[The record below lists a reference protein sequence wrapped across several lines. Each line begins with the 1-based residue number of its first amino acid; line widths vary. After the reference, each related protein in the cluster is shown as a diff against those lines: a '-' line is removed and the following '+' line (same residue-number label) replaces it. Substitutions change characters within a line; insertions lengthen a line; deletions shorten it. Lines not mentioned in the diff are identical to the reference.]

1 MANIIKEKNI
11 YTFELDPT
19 KQSTNSRIYALDIN
33 TGEFINAKTGRTLT
47 SNPQGIKPLIK
58 KHIYMSCVMYYIY
71 KRVAYWNDDTIAS
84 LNPEI
89 LMALD
94 KLDAIN
100 CPPEEVNQID
110 ISQIKILV
118 KHLGELAK
126 IIQEKDLDE
135 YSLYDCVTDFS
146 IQDFMKAY
154 NLEYNNYFTREDC
167 NILVQVQNDLI
178 ESRIEPTLYMPRLI
192 YHYQRGVWAL
202 RSCNRDYLVVD
213 MLVKMAKYAHALQ
226 TEIPKGDFM
235 RAYVELYKNYIVNKT
250 EIDNK
255 ALAEWNDLSSLA
267 FETDEL
273 CVVIPKTVEEFKQEG
288 DSQSNCVYTM
298 YLQKVI
304 ENKTRVVFIRQ
315 KSNPTE
321 SYITCEVDNNGNIR
335 QYLTKYNYQ
344 PQDES
349 AIQFKALYQDYLN
362 TVWAKG

>member
-33 TGEFINAKTGRTLT
+33 TGEFTNAKTGRILT
-47 SNPQGIKPLIK
+47 TNPQGIKPLIK

-71 KRVAYWNDDTIAS
+71 KQVAYWNNDTIAS

-89 LMALD
+89 LMAFD

-100 CPPEEVNQID
+100 CPVEKVNQID
-110 ISQIKILV
+110 TSQVNILV

-126 IIQEKDLDE
+126 IIQEKDIDE
-135 YSLYDCVTDFS
+135 YSLYDYATDFS

-154 NLEYNNYFTREDC
+154 NLEYNDYFTRENC
-167 NILVQVQNDLI
+167 LDLI
-178 ESRIEPTLYMPRLI
+178 TIQKELIDEQIDPTPYMPRLI
-192 YHYQRGVWAL
+192 YHYQRGLWVL
-202 RSCNRDYLVVD
+202 SSCHRGHIAIG
-213 MLVKMAKYAHALQ
+213 MLVNMVKYANALQ
-226 TEIPKGDFM
+226 MEIPKGDFM
-235 RAYVELYKNYIVNKT
+235 RAYAELYKNYMVNK
-250 EIDNK
+250 EAIDNK

-298 YLQKVI
+298 YLQKVV

-349 AIQFKALYQDYLN
+349 AIQFKTLYQNYLN

>member
-33 TGEFINAKTGRTLT
+33 TGEFINAKTGRIVT

-58 KHIYMSCVMYYIY
+58 INSYMSCVMNYIY
-71 KRVAYWNDDTIAS
+71 KQVAYRNNDTIAS

-89 LMALD
+89 LMAFD

-100 CPPEEVNQID
+100 CPAEKVNQID
-110 ISQIKILV
+110 ISQVNILV

-126 IIQEKDLDE
+126 IIQEKDTYE
-135 YSLYDCVTDFS
+135 YSLYDYATDFS

-154 NLEYNNYFTREDC
+154 NLEYNNYFTRENCKDLLAIQE
-167 NILVQVQNDLI
+167 NLVKEQID
-178 ESRIEPTLYMPRLI
+178 PTLYMPRLV
-192 YHYQRGVWAL
+192 YHYQRGLWVL
-202 RSCNRDYLVVD
+202 RSCHRGYIANE
-213 MLVKMAKYAHALQ
+213 MLVNMAKYAHALQ
-226 TEIPKGDFM
+226 MEIPKGDFM
-235 RAYVELYKNYIVNKT
+235 RAYAELYKNYIVNK
-250 EIDNK
+250 EAIDNK
-255 ALAEWNDLSSLA
+255 ALAEWNDLSNLA

-288 DSQSNCVYTM
+288 DNQSNCVYTM
-298 YLQKVI
+298 YLQRVV

-335 QYLTKYNYQ
+335 QYLAKYNFQ
-344 PQDES
+344 PQDEN
-349 AIQFKALYQDYLN
+349 AIKFKTLYQDYLN
-362 TVWAKG
+362 NMWAKV

>member
-19 KQSTNSRIYALDIN
+19 KQSSNSRIYTLDIN
-33 TGEFINAKTGRTLT
+33 TGEFINAKTGRALT

-89 LMALD
+89 LMTLD

-100 CPPEEVNQID
+100 CPAEKVNQID

-126 IIQEKDLDE
+126 IIQEKDTDE
-135 YSLYDCVTDFS
+135 YSLYDYAIDFS

-154 NLEYNNYFTREDC
+154 NLEYNDYFTREGY
-167 NILVQVQNDLI
+167 LDLI
-178 ESRIEPTLYMPRLI
+178 EIQKDLVDEQIDPTHYMPRLI
-192 YHYQRGVWAL
+192 YHYQRGLWVL
-202 RSCNRDYLVVD
+202 SSCNRGHVVKD
-213 MLVKMAKYAHALQ
+213 MLVNMVKYANALQ
-226 TEIPKGDFM
+226 MEIPKGDFM
-235 RAYVELYKNYIVNKT
+235 RAYAELYKNYMVNK
-250 EIDNK
+250 EAIDNR

-273 CVVIPKTVEEFKQEG
+273 YVVIPKTVEEFKQEG

-298 YLQKVI
+298 YLQKVV
-304 ENKTRVVFIRQ
+304 NNQTRVVFIRQ

-335 QYLTKYNYQ
+335 QYLAKYNYK

-349 AIQFKALYQDYLN
+349 AIKFRTLYQDYLN
-362 TVWAKG
+362 TVWVKG